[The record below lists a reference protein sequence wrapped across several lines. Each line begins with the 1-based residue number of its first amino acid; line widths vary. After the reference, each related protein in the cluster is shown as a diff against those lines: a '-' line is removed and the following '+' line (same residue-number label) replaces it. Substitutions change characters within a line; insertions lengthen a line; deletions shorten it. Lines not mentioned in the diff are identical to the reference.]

1 MVEMRETSQI
11 LQRATRRSL
20 VILDE
25 IGRGTSTYDGV
36 SIAWAV
42 AEYLHDVIGCKTL
55 FATHYHELCA
65 LAAARPRVRNFSVA
79 VRQWQDEIV
88 FLHKLIPGGANRSYG
103 IEVARLAGLP
113 RSVLGRAR
121 EILAALETAS
131 SQEDSIALPV
141 HGVPPLNSGQLALF
155 LGPDVGRP
163 PGAVSAPGAAGRT
176 PAAPA
181 RPPAEEAVLQKLR
194 GLDCDNLTPRAA
206 LELLAELATR
216 LHSAQ

>member
-1 MVEMRETSQI
+1 
-11 LQRATRRSL
+11 
-20 VILDE
+20 
-25 IGRGTSTYDGV
+25 V

-42 AEYLHDVIGCKTL
+42 AEYLHDFVGCKTL

-113 RSVLGRAR
+113 KAVLSRAR

-155 LGPDVGRP
+155 LG
-163 PGAVSAPGAAGRT
+163 APVAPAKAAAGRA
-176 PAAPA
+176 PKPSRAPA
-181 RPPAEEAVLQKLR
+181 LSPAQEEVLTRLR
-194 GLDCDNLTPRAA
+194 GLDCDHLTPRAA
-206 LELLAELATR
+206 LDLLSELATR
-216 LHSAQ
+216 LHTP